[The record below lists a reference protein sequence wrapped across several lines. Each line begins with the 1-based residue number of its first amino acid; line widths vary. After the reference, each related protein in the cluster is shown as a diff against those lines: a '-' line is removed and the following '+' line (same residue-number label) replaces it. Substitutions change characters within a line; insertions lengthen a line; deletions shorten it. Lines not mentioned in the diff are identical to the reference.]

1 MSKASAI
8 ILVLA
13 IGVHAFFE
21 GIAFCLMKTIDE
33 AGQLAAGIIIHK
45 SAAAIS
51 LGGAFANS
59 GFNTKEILILL
70 GIFAAISPLGII
82 VGMQIAESN
91 KLIDTIFVGLSVGT
105 FLYVACSEIIVNEFA
120 KGNKQWIKMILV
132 MLGGATITCLWFIEK
147 HDHAHG
153 EEGHEGHDH

>member
-1 MSKASAI
+1 MQKPTVTVSKASAI

-21 GIAFCLMKTIDE
+21 GIAFGMMKTIDE
-33 AGQLAAGIIIHK
+33 AGKLAAGIIIHK

-70 GIFAAISPLGII
+70 GIFAAI
-82 VGMQIAESN
+82 
-91 KLIDTIFVGLSVGT
+91 
-105 FLYVACSEIIVNEFA
+105 LY
-120 KGNKQWIKMILV
+120 
-132 MLGGATITCLWFIEK
+132 WF
-147 HDHAHG
+147 
-153 EEGHEGHDH
+153 